1 MGYECAVLQLN
12 EDGWERVYEEKMFAV
27 DEPHAARM
35 AVVAAAIENRVTVK
49 LVEILSA
56 EAGVRVLVR
65 GPDGG
70 APRGYEVLLTLAV
83 SAGVQVDDSA
93 TKTLRKAARWDL

>member
-1 MGYECAVLQLN
+1 MKYECDVLQLG
-12 EDGWERVYEEKMFAV
+12 EDGWERVYEGAEHA
-27 DEPHAARM
+27 ESPEEAARS
-35 AVVAAAIENRVTVK
+35 AVKGALLFGHVTIGLDAVIK
-49 LVEILSA
+49 ET
-56 EAGVRVLVR
+56 AGVRVLVR

-93 TKTLRKAARWDL
+93 TKTLRKAARWEL

>member
-1 MGYECAVLQLN
+1 MGYECAVLQLG
-12 EDGWERVYEEKMFAV
+12 EDGWGRVYEGVEHA
-27 DEPHAARM
+27 ESPEEAARAAVKEALLSGHITIGLD
-35 AVVAAAIENRVTVK
+35 AVVKET
-49 LVEILSA
+49 
-56 EAGVRVLVR
+56 AGIRVLVR

-83 SAGVQVDDSA
+83 SAGVQVDDAA